1 MSEFKVGDRV
11 VCKDYSRFYG
21 VGAEGTV
28 VKLAKDGTTAVKFT
42 SGVFNTNLQRSNGH
56 IWVIN
61 THLALARP
69 RYSASFTQQT
79 SGVGFG
85 DFLASG
91 HEDNGGGLQKH
102 SIGDFYPWLVV
113 GYGYGNIV
121 LFCIQNMQT
130 GETLGDKAERVS
142 VARQWVS
149 CSDAYAYLTRYHSGL
164 NCLTVDRIV
173 GKVEI
178 YGGQLH
184 IIS

>member
-11 VCKDYSRFYG
+11 VTTSSSAYYG

-28 VKLAKDGTTAVKFT
+28 VLDGKDGTYRVKFT
-42 SGVFNTNLQRSNGH
+42 SGSF
-56 IWVIN
+56 N
-61 THLALARP
+61 THLNTRYGGVWVDVDNLALAQP

-85 DFLASG
+85 DFLAAG
-91 HEDNGGGLQKH
+91 HEDNGSGLQKH

-113 GYGYGNIV
+113 GYGYGNSV

-142 VARQWVS
+142 VARQWVQWN
-149 CSDAYAYLTRYHSGL
+149 DAYAYLTRYINGL

-173 GKVEI
+173 GKVEL
-178 YGGQLH
+178 YGGQLQ